1 MGAKMNRFSEDIDL
15 TYDIRELVPD
25 LLQGGNPIPVTA
37 SQEKKITSAVRSR
50 LPEWIAG
57 SVMPVLE
64 NSLIS
69 SNAQAELRVDGK
81 DSEKL
86 IIDYLSGRENRHWL
100 RCGVNSIGVRCPRDR
115 RAQQQA

>member
-25 LLQGGNPIPVTA
+25 LVQGGNPIPVTA

-57 SVMPVLE
+57 SAKLR
-64 NSLIS
+64 
-69 SNAQAELRVDGK
+69 SN
-81 DSEKL
+81 
-86 IIDYLSGRENRHWL
+86 WL
-100 RCGVNSIGVRCPRDR
+100 R
-115 RAQQQA
+115 QACQTPYPCTRKRMPKSTSMYCASA